1 MNVIRSRARALA
13 VLAMTGALTLIP
25 ALAAQAH
32 VPEQTGP
39 FDYEIG
45 FGTEPAYAGQPNSVE
60 LILNKSGKPVLNL
73 TDELKVSVGYAGQTT
88 DLAFEP
94 DFEVGGDGVQ
104 GDYRAYFVPSQAGQ
118 YTFHLTGKL
127 DGTTFDVT
135 VKSGPTTFSPV
146 TDMSAIEFP
155 PNNAPT
161 NDQLSTKIDQE
172 ATRSQDAVTAAQSA
186 ANSANDAAKTAKTL
200 GMLGVVLGAIGIIA
214 AIAALATRKRA

>member
-1 MNVIRSRARALA
+1 MNGIRSRARAFA
-13 VLAMTGALTLIP
+13 VLAMTGALTFIP
-25 ALAAQAH
+25 ALAAHAH

-60 LILNKSGKPVLNL
+60 LIFNKHGKPVLDLKN
-73 TDELKVSVGYAGQTT
+73 ELKVTVGYAGQTT
-88 DLAFEP
+88 DLTFEP

-118 YTFHLTGKL
+118 YTFHLTGTFQ
-127 DGTTFDVT
+127 GTKFDVT
-135 VKSGPTTFSPV
+135 VKSGPTTFSAV
-146 TDMSAIEFP
+146 TDLSAIEFP
-155 PNNAPT
+155 PNTAPT

-172 ATRSQDAVTAAQSA
+172 ATRSQDAVTVAQSA
-186 ANSANDAAKTAKTL
+186 ATSANDAAKTAKSL
-200 GMLGVVLGAIGIIA
+200 GMIGVILGAIGIIA

>member
-1 MNVIRSRARALA
+1 MNAVRSRARALA

-60 LILNKSGKPVLNL
+60 LILNKNGTPILNL

-118 YTFHLTGKL
+118 YMFHLTGKL
-127 DGTTFDVT
+127 DGTSFDVT
-135 VKSGPTTFSPV
+135 VRSGPTTFSPV
-146 TDMSAIEFP
+146 SDMSAILFP
-155 PNNAPT
+155 PNTAPT

-172 ATRSQDAVTAAQSA
+172 AARSQDAVTAAQSA
-186 ANSANDAAKTAKTL
+186 ATAANDAAKTAKTL
-200 GMLGVVLGAIGIIA
+200 GMLGVVLGAIGITA
-214 AIAALATRKRA
+214 AIAALAKRKRA